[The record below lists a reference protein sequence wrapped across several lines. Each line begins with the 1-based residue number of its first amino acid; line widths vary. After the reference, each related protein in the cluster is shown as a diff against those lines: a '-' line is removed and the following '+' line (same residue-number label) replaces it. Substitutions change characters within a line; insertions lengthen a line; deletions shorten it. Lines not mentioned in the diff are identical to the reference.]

1 MRHSEQPGCVVA
13 AAAGGEIVLEEA
25 FGLANLDSGEKLTPR
40 HRFRVASHSKSF
52 TAAAIMKLREAGR
65 LTLDD
70 RAGQY
75 VDALHPA
82 VAETT
87 IAQLLSHSAGLVRDG
102 PDAGQFS
109 DKRPYLREDE
119 LRADLAQPPSIAAN
133 TRFKYSNHG
142 FALAGLIIEAVT
154 GEHYVDWVRRE
165 IIEPAGLAETDPDM
179 PPARGARLARG
190 HSAKLPLGRRVVIP
204 GNNPTNAI
212 AAAGGFV
219 STAADLA
226 RFFAQLD
233 PAAPHSVLSAASRR
247 EMTRRHWRD
256 EDAAGERHYGL
267 GIMHGTLGGVDWF
280 GHGGAFQGFI
290 SQTVGVPRYGVTVSI
305 LTNTIERI
313 ANSWAEG
320 AIHILAEFARRGAP
334 DEKVRDWRGRWWNL
348 WYPFDLVPI
357 GDRVILAAPAQL
369 NPFAEAS
376 ELEISGADV
385 GRIALAPGMR
395 NHGEP
400 VRRVR
405 AASGEIAKVRLGGIR
420 LVPEAQIAAE
430 MEEQYGR
437 PRQ

>member
-1 MRHSEQPGCVVA
+1 M
-13 AAAGGEIVLEEA
+13 
-25 FGLANLDSGEKLTPR
+25 
-40 HRFRVASHSKSF
+40 
-52 TAAAIMKLREAGR
+52 
-65 LTLDD
+65 
-70 RAGQY
+70 
-75 VDALHPA
+75 
-82 VAETT
+82 
-87 IAQLLSHSAGLVRDG
+87 
-102 PDAGQFS
+102 
-109 DKRPYLREDE
+109 
-119 LRADLAQPPSIAAN
+119 RADLAQPPTIAAN

-165 IIEPAGLAETDPDM
+165 IIEAAGLAETDPDM
-179 PPARGARLARG
+179 PLARGARLARG

-267 GIMHGTLGGVDWF
+267 GIMHGTVGGVDWF

-290 SQTVGVPRYGVTVSI
+290 SQTVVVPRYGVTVSI

-376 ELEISGADV
+376 ELEISGADE

-405 AASGEIAKVRLGGIR
+405 AASGEIAEVWLGGIR
-420 LVPEAQIAAE
+420 LVPEAQLAAE
-430 MEEQYGR
+430 MEAQYGR